1 MRVSVLDAQHTIFEG
16 PVSQAILPG
25 VDGEINL
32 LDDHETVYVALAKG
46 SIRLQPITQEITR
59 RFAAETETAGPLEKQ
74 KIGPIFINRGLARMK
89 NNILVILV
97 E

>member
-25 VDGEINL
+25 VDGEISL
-32 LDDHETVYVALAKG
+32 LDDHETVYAALAKG
-46 SIRLQPITQEITR
+46 SIRLQPIAQKITK
-59 RFAAETETAGPLEKQ
+59 RFAASTEGPLEEKR
-74 KIGPIFINRGLARMK
+74 IGPIFINRGLARMK
-89 NNILVILV
+89 NNILVILI

>member
-25 VDGEINL
+25 LDGEISI
-32 LDDHETVYVALAKG
+32 LDDHETVYAALGKG
-46 SIRLQPITQEITR
+46 PIRLQPIAQTITK
-59 RFAAETETAGPLEKQ
+59 RFAAPTEGPLEQQ

-89 NNILVILV
+89 NNVLVILV